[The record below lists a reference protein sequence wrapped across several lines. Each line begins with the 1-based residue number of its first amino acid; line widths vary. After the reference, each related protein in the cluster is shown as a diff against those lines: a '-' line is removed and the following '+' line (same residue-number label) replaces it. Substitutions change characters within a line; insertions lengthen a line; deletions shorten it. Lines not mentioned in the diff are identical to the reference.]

1 MYNLRLMF
9 IHHNA
14 DNVESPGLIDFLHF
28 YVSLCACSQS
38 YLTLLIY
45 RIFRISIA
53 IGASCLD
60 FCKHDDFIVFCNDIG
75 LQIANTPI
83 ALEDGIS
90 LPLEQF
96 SGHIFAFTA

>member
-14 DNVESPGLIDFLHF
+14 DNVEPPGLIDFLHF
-28 YVSLCACSQS
+28 YVSLCTGSQTHLS
-38 YLTLLIY
+38 LLIY
-45 RIFRISIA
+45 RIFRVSIA

-60 FCKHDDFIVFCNDIG
+60 FCKHDDLFVFSNDIG
-75 LQIANTPI
+75 LQIANAPV
-83 ALEDGIS
+83 ALEDSIS

-96 SGHIFAFTA
+96 SGHFFAFTA